1 MRGALRGAYGEL
13 APSTVESVG
22 SICMRPPF
30 DPSPA
35 HGRSCEGFRPAS
47 SCMEFAVKHP
57 TCIHRPS
64 IWSQLRVAKIL
75 DSSVRAT
82 AWLHCP
88 TASPTTLMSGYFEN
102 TSLAA
107 LVRAVST
114 DVPGTPVTNTMLP
127 LPLSFLA
134 SHSAV
139 TRPASS
145 WLMVTL

>member
-1 MRGALRGAYGEL
+1 
-13 APSTVESVG
+13 
-22 SICMRPPF
+22 MRPPF

-35 HGRSCEGFRPAS
+35 HGFNLSGFFPALIS
-47 SCMEFAVKHP
+47 IVLGVYQP

-64 IWSQLRVAKIL
+64 IWSQLRVARIF

-82 AWLHCP
+82 AWLHMP
-88 TASPTTLMSGYFEN
+88 TASPTILMSGYLAN

-107 LVRAVST
+107 FVRRVST
-114 DVPGTPVTNTMLP
+114 EVPGTPVITIILP